1 MAVEIASRSS
11 VVHGATWHARVP
23 RGWHVA
29 LAVTVW
35 LAASGA
41 SCPRVLQQ
49 YTQPIPRA
57 LPPSAPL
64 SQVIDLVNANS
75 AKVQS
80 LSTPRATITMAG
92 FPSLSANIAF
102 KRPRSLRVVAQKFG
116 PQLDMGSNDELLWF
130 WIRQSEPPA
139 LFFCRHEQYGA
150 SAARQIIPVEPQWL
164 IEAFGVVTFDT
175 AQPIE
180 GPFPVGNGRLEVRSK
195 GSTAGPGTSRI
206 TIIDDS
212 RGVVLEDHVYDSKGT
227 RLASSIM
234 SKHVRDPASDVILP
248 RHLEIS
254 WPTTKLDL
262 SVDIPDLQINQL
274 SGDPQLFIKPVYSGY
289 NEIDLA
295 NPPAPLVP
303 NANGPAS
310 APATA
315 RY

>member
-1 MAVEIASRSS
+1 MRIDARGNSAESQLTQPSRG
-11 VVHGATWHARVP
+11 V
-23 RGWHVA
+23 RGWHWLVVVA
-29 LAVTVW
+29 MW
-35 LAASGA
+35 LAASGS
-41 SCPRVLQQ
+41 SCPRVLHQ

-64 SQVIDLVNANS
+64 SQVIDVVNANS

-92 FPSLSANIAF
+92 FPSLSADIAF
-102 KRPRSLRVVAQKFG
+102 KKPRSLRVVAQKFG
-116 PQLDMGSNDELLWF
+116 PQLDLGSNDELLWF
-130 WIRQSEPPA
+130 WVRQSEPPA

-150 SAARQIIPVEPQWL
+150 SAARQIIPVEPTWL
-164 IEAFGVVTFDT
+164 IEAFGVVMFDT
-175 AQPIE
+175 TQGIE
-180 GPFPVGNGRLEVRSK
+180 GPFPVGNGRLEVRTKS
-195 GSTAGPGTSRI
+195 STAGPGTSRI

-212 RGVVLEDHVYDSKGT
+212 RGVVLEDHIYDAKGA

-234 SKHVRDPASDVILP
+234 SKHVRDAATDVILP

-254 WPTTKLDL
+254 WPTTKLNL
-262 SVDIPDLQINQL
+262 SVDLPDLQINQV
-274 SGDPQLFIKPVYSGY
+274 SNDPQRFIKPVYSGY

-295 NPPAPLVP
+295 NPPGPLVP
-303 NANGPAS
+303 NAFGPAN